1 MKFELVKIIF
11 EQKLPTEFSF
21 LSLNSLLSI

>member
-1 MKFELVKIIF
+1 MKFELVKIVF

-21 LSLNSLLSI
+21 LSLSLLLSI